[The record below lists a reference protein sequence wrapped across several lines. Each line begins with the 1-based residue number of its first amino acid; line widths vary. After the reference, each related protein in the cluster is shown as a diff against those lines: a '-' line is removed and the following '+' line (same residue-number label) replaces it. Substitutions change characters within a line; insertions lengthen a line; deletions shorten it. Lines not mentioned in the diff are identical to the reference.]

1 MNIQTIQIMILL
13 LDGIIKLAPWR
24 VVMEVMG
31 RIGYRSRQNPVR
43 GLRLAVS
50 AITGLGAAA
59 MVSDPRPR
67 FLCRLVARIS
77 RWPCLRLYRVRILC
91 RPDAVDWIM
100 VARLQRGPLLLA
112 RTAWKFSTPHSRQK
126 S

>member
-50 AITGLGAAA
+50 AITGLGAGPVAVHVEGHA
-59 MVSDPRPR
+59 GVHEFRRDDWQELRSRPR
-67 FLCRLVARIS
+67 QSEEAR
-77 RWPCLRLYRVRILC
+77 RE
-91 RPDAVDWIM
+91 
-100 VARLQRGPLLLA
+100 
-112 RTAWKFSTPHSRQK
+112 
-126 S
+126 